1 MFLKLKQVTVIVL
14 FPVAMKY
21 VNTSNFKGLK
31 DDQLTILG
39 YSASLWGSHIHR
51 QAESDCIE
59 SGRATYSLYFFL
71 PYTIQDPKLGMVPP
85 TIWLGLFPSVPVIKT
100 ALETQ
105 TA

>member
-39 YSASLWGSHIHR
+39 YSASLWGATSTGR
-51 QAESDCIE
+51 Q
-59 SGRATYSLYFFL
+59 
-71 PYTIQDPKLGMVPP
+71 KV
-85 TIWLGLFPSVPVIKT
+85 T
-100 ALETQ
+100 A
-105 TA
+105 